1 MIYNNPLHIN
11 NNIICCFPTIDDEF
25 EFIIVI
31 HYKEAHQKKFVYMY
45 MGHKL
50 CCPPPPPPT
59 PSMLKRKQTF

>member
-11 NNIICCFPTIDDEF
+11 DNIICCFPTTIDDEF

-31 HYKEAHQKKFVYMY
+31 HYKEEHKKTSYI
-45 MGHKL
+45 
-50 CCPPPPPPT
+50 CIWDISSADSPPPPT